1 MPPEVDVSRYF
12 PLARGYFIASPF
24 GPRDGGF
31 HAGTDFGREGGS
43 GGLPI
48 YACQAGTVLYAGAA
62 SGYGGP
68 DPAGWLV
75 IDSTDAEGG
84 GCAEYG
90 HLVREVGVGDHVQAG
105 QRIAYINPDT
115 GSNGGVPSH
124 VHLSVMPGGYNPAT
138 KLDPLPWLGQAAY
151 PAETPPV
158 SPTGGR
164 MIPGMDAAAAVSP
177 AVARQLGAQF
187 VARYLAPYPSQA
199 WKLITPD
206 ELRALRDAGIPVV
219 FNWES
224 DGTPGNGWGTGVDA
238 AQQAQ
243 ALLNDRAAAL
253 GDPSI
258 AQAPVIFTFADVDVA
273 QANIPTLIDAHNG
286 AASVL
291 GLGRCGGYGGIG
303 AITALFDAGAITFG
317 WQTYAWSGGRW
328 DSRAQLRQ
336 CANSLADGVPHD
348 YDEAWADDYGQW
360 PRPNAAPATPTA
372 TPVLGGLVSDLTPDE
387 QHEVLFALRDIRMQL
402 CGSATPGEYPGFGQL
417 GVVNGDGTPGAPR
430 TVVDAL
436 GSLLN
441 VPNPYSK
448 QLEPA
453 GQALGFLEQR
463 NTAHSD
469 YWGKQVMAAL
479 ASNPAVSPDVKAAV
493 LAQLASLSITLTPK
507 AV

>member
-1 MPPEVDVSRYF
+1 VSRYF

-31 HAGTDFGREGGS
+31 HAGTDFGWLGGS

-48 YACQAGTVLYAGAA
+48 YACQSGTVLYAGAA

-68 DPAGWLV
+68 DPRGWVV

-90 HLVREVGVGDHVQAG
+90 HLVREVSVGDHVQAG
-105 QRIAYINPDT
+105 QRIAHINPDS
-115 GSNGGVPSH
+115 GSNGGVPPH
-124 VHLSVMPGGYNPAT
+124 CHLSIMPRGYDPAT
-138 KLDPLPWLGQAAY
+138 KIDPLLWLGQAAY
-151 PAETPPV
+151 PAEQ
-158 SPTGGR
+158 PTGGTVPNFP
-164 MIPGMDAAAAVSP
+164 IIGGDSAQAITPELMD
-177 AVARQLGAQF
+177 QMGAEF
-187 VARYLAPYPSQA
+187 WCRYLCTFPASNMDF
-199 WKLITPD
+199 KRSTPGEID
-206 ELRALRDAGIPVV
+206 RIVAGGKKVV
-219 FNWES
+219 HNWET
-224 DGTPGNGWGTGVDA
+224 DGRPDDGFATGVSAAQDADAECNDRHTPG
-238 AQQAQ
+238 
-243 ALLNDRAAAL
+243 
-253 GDPSI
+253 
-258 AQAPVIFTFADVDVA
+258 APVIFSFADPDSSEPDIPKVLQAIDGAVSVIGWDRVGLYGRFDVIKA
-273 QANIPTLIDAHNG
+273 M
-286 AASVL
+286 
-291 GLGRCGGYGGIG
+291 
-303 AITALFDAGAITFG
+303 FDGNHCKYG
-317 WQTYAWSGGRW
+317 WQTYGQSYGQW
-328 DSRAQLRQ
+328 DPRAQLRQ
-336 CANSLADGVPHD
+336 CSNALTDHGVGHD

-372 TPVLGGLVSDLTPDE
+372 NPVLGGLVSDLTPDE

-463 NTAHSD
+463 TTGHAD